1 MVDFPRTG
9 RLLGIDVGNVRMGL
23 AVCDVQQRMASPL
36 DQLQRKSPE
45 QDASAFGKVVAQEL
59 IVGLI
64 VGLPFNMDGTI
75 GPQAKKYQ
83 EYGQWLGTALQRPVI
98 FWDERLTTV
107 AAEEMLWDAGLTH
120 KKRKERR
127 DKLAATLILQ
137 GYLDQR
143 DLLV

>member
-1 MVDFPRTG
+1 MVDFPQTG
-9 RLLGIDVGNVRMGL
+9 RLLGVDVGNARTGL
-23 AVCDVQQRMASPL
+23 AVCDARQTMASPL

-45 QDASAFGKVVAQEL
+45 HDATAFAKVVLQQQ
-59 IVGLI
+59 IVGLV
-64 VGLPFNMDGTI
+64 VGLPYNMDGSI
-75 GPQAKKYQ
+75 GPQAKAY
-83 EYGQWLGTALQRPVI
+83 ETYGNWLGTTLNLPVI

-143 DLLV
+143 ELLV

>member
-1 MVDFPRTG
+1 MTDFPRTG

-23 AVCDVQQRMASPL
+23 AVCDVEQRMASPL
-36 DQLQRKSPE
+36 DQLQRKLPD
-45 QDASAFGKVVAQEL
+45 QDASTFTKVVAQQQ
-59 IVGLI
+59 IVGLV
-64 VGLPFNMDGTI
+64 VGLPLNMDGSI
-75 GPQAKKYQ
+75 GPQAQKYQ
-83 EYGQWLGTALQRPVI
+83 AYGQWLGATVQRPVL

-143 DLLV
+143 ELLV

>member
-1 MVDFPRTG
+1 MSDFPRVG

-23 AVCDVQQRMASPL
+23 AVCDAEQRMASPL
-36 DQLQRKSPE
+36 DQLQRNSPE
-45 QDASAFGKVVAQEL
+45 RDAIAFGKVVAKEL
-59 IVGLI
+59 IVGLVI
-64 VGLPFNMDGTI
+64 GLPFNMDGSI
-75 GPQAKKYQ
+75 GPQALKYQ
-83 EYGQWLGTALQRPVI
+83 EYGNWLGTTLQRPVI